1 MNEND
6 EPKDGE
12 IEIELNEGPSGGND
26 SGKLD
31 EVEVVLVEKE
41 NE

>member
-1 MNEND
+1 MQRQ
-6 EPKDGE
+6 
-12 IEIELNEGPSGGND
+12 EGPSGGND

-41 NE
+41 ND

>member
-1 MNEND
+1 MNTQQ
-6 EPKDGE
+6 
-12 IEIELNEGPSGGND
+12 EGPSGGND

-41 NE
+41 ND